1 MRLLQLYINCEGID
15 RVLLSLS
22 LLILRLLSDL
32 SIPLDLT
39 SPCLR
44 ADLDGLSA
52 DRDQFVIPTL
62 GSASL

>member
-1 MRLLQLYINCEGID
+1 MPFVDFVRASILHLLL
-15 RVLLSLS
+15 
-22 LLILRLLSDL
+22 DL

-62 GSASL
+62 GSASF